1 MTLKRI
7 DTNPIV
13 ESVARKNKKFRKYL
27 ELKKKGK
34 IIRTQ
39 PKLPGMKK
47 GKSVTIKP
55 VGMVFKVEKKL
66 AGGLAGT
73 AIRGAVRSEPGRALF
88 KNLKS
93 KLKKMYKKG
102 ESTRSESD
110 KKMLKGLFKVDL
122 KRSKADILQDMMKFL
137 YKSGRKAPKGSGPR
151 KGAAEGL
158 RSYRRLRAYKKK
170 VGKQG
175 EAIVERKAKNIKLN
189 SKGGIQNIANKLKKA
204 SKAHAAQAVKLE
216 KIAKKSMG
224 GMADYYKD
232 IL

>member
-55 VGMVFKVEKKL
+55 VGVVFKVEKKL

-73 AIRGAVRSEPGRALF
+73 AIRGAVRSEPGKALF
-88 KNLKS
+88 KGLKS
-93 KLKKMYKKG
+93 KLKKMYAKG
-102 ESTRSESD
+102 NEKRSEAD

-137 YKSGRKAPKGSGPR
+137 YKSARKAPKGSGPR
-151 KGAAEGL
+151 KGAADGL

-170 VGKQG
+170 IGKQG

-189 SKGGIQNIANKLKKA
+189 SKGGMQKFNK
-204 SKAHAAQAVKLE
+204 
-216 KIAKKSMG
+216 G
-224 GMADYYKD
+224 GLADYYKD

>member
-73 AIRGAVRSEPGRALF
+73 AIRGAVRSEPGKALF
-88 KNLKS
+88 KGLKS
-93 KLKKMYKKG
+93 KLKKMYAKG
-102 ESTRSESD
+102 NEKRSEAD

-137 YKSGRKAPKGSGPR
+137 YTQGRKAPKGSGPR
-151 KGAAEGL
+151 KGAAQGL
-158 RSYRRLRAYKKK
+158 RSYRKLRAYKKK
-170 VGKQG
+170 IGKQG

-189 SKGGIQNIANKLKKA
+189 SKGGMQKFNK
-204 SKAHAAQAVKLE
+204 
-216 KIAKKSMG
+216 G
-224 GMADYYKD
+224 GLADYYKD

>member
-1 MTLKRI
+1 
-7 DTNPIV
+7 
-13 ESVARKNKKFRKYL
+13 
-27 ELKKKGK
+27 
-34 IIRTQ
+34 
-39 PKLPGMKK
+39 MKK

-73 AIRGAVRSEPGRALF
+73 AIRGAVRSEPGKALF
-88 KNLKS
+88 KGLKS
-93 KLKKMYKKG
+93 KLKKMYAKG
-102 ESTRSESD
+102 NEKRSEAD

-158 RSYRRLRAYKKK
+158 RSYRRLRSYKKK
-170 VGKQG
+170 IGKQG

-189 SKGGIQNIANKLKKA
+189 SKGGMQKFNK
-204 SKAHAAQAVKLE
+204 
-216 KIAKKSMG
+216 G
-224 GMADYYKD
+224 GLADYYKD

>member
-1 MTLKRI
+1 MALKRI

-73 AIRGAVRSEPGRALF
+73 AIRGAVRSEPGKALF
-88 KNLKS
+88 KGLKA
-93 KLKKMYKKG
+93 KLKKMYAKG
-102 ESTRSESD
+102 NEKRSEAD

-122 KRSKADILQDMMKFL
+122 KRSKTDILQDMMKFL

-170 VGKQG
+170 IGKQG

-189 SKGGIQNIANKLKKA
+189 SKGGMQKFNK
-204 SKAHAAQAVKLE
+204 
-216 KIAKKSMG
+216 G
-224 GMADYYKD
+224 GLADYYKD

>member
-55 VGMVFKVEKKL
+55 VGVVFKVEKKL

-73 AIRGAVRSEPGRALF
+73 AIRGAVRSEPGKALF
-88 KNLKS
+88 KGLKS
-93 KLKKMYKKG
+93 KLKKMYAKG
-102 ESTRSESD
+102 NEKRSESD
-110 KKMLKGLFKVDL
+110 KKMLRGLFKVDL

-170 VGKQG
+170 IGKQG

-189 SKGGIQNIANKLKKA
+189 SKGGMQKFNK
-204 SKAHAAQAVKLE
+204 
-216 KIAKKSMG
+216 G
-224 GMADYYKD
+224 GLADYYKD

>member
-39 PKLPGMKK
+39 PRLPGMKK
-47 GKSVTIKP
+47 GKSVNIKP
-55 VGMVFKVEKKL
+55 VGVVFKVEKKL

-73 AIRGAVRSEPGRALF
+73 AIRGAVRSEPGKALF
-88 KNLKS
+88 KGLKA
-93 KLKKMYKKG
+93 KLKKMYAKG
-102 ESTRSESD
+102 NEKRSEAD

-170 VGKQG
+170 IGKQG

-189 SKGGIQNIANKLKKA
+189 SKGGMQKFNT
-204 SKAHAAQAVKLE
+204 
-216 KIAKKSMG
+216 G
-224 GMADYYKD
+224 GMVDYYKD

>member
-73 AIRGAVRSEPGRALF
+73 AIRGAVRSEPGKALF
-88 KNLKS
+88 KGLKS
-93 KLKKMYKKG
+93 RLKKMYAKG
-102 ESTRSESD
+102 NEKRSEAD

-122 KRSKADILQDMMKFL
+122 KRSKTDILQDMMKFL

-151 KGAAEGL
+151 KGAADGL

-170 VGKQG
+170 IGKQG

-189 SKGGIQNIANKLKKA
+189 SKGGMQKFNK
-204 SKAHAAQAVKLE
+204 
-216 KIAKKSMG
+216 G
-224 GMADYYKD
+224 GLADYYKD

>member
-1 MTLKRI
+1 MALKRI
-7 DTNPIV
+7 DTNPIL

-66 AGGLAGT
+66 AGGLAGM

-88 KNLKS
+88 KGLKS
-93 KLKKMYKKG
+93 KLKKMYAKG
-102 ESTRSESD
+102 NEKRSETD

-122 KRSKADILQDMMKFL
+122 KRTKTDILQDMMKFL
-137 YKSGRKAPKGSGPR
+137 YAQGRKAPKGSGAR

-158 RSYRRLRAYKKK
+158 RSYRKLRTYKKNLT
-170 VGKQG
+170 KQG
-175 EAIVERKAKNIKLN
+175 QAIIERKAKNIKLN
-189 SKGGIQNIANKLKKA
+189 SKGGMQKFNT
-204 SKAHAAQAVKLE
+204 
-216 KIAKKSMG
+216 G

>member
-1 MTLKRI
+1 MALKRI

-66 AGGLAGT
+66 AGGLAGL
-73 AIRGAVRSEPGRALF
+73 AIRGAVRSEPGKALF
-88 KNLKS
+88 KGVKS
-93 KLKKMYKKG
+93 KLKKMYAKG
-102 ESTRSESD
+102 NEKRSASD

-151 KGAAEGL
+151 KGAADGL

-189 SKGGIQNIANKLKKA
+189 SKGGMQKFNK
-204 SKAHAAQAVKLE
+204 
-216 KIAKKSMG
+216 G
-224 GMADYYKD
+224 GLADYYKD

>member
-1 MTLKRI
+1 MPRDTSGPKAIGLQIPKIVLRAARGDPKRLKRI
-7 DTNPIV
+7 KEIYG
-13 ESVARKNKKFRKYL
+13 RKRQLKF
-27 ELKKKGK
+27 
-34 IIRTQ
+34 
-39 PKLPGMKK
+39 PGMKK

-73 AIRGAVRSEPGRALF
+73 AIRGAVRSEPGKALF
-88 KNLKS
+88 KGLKA
-93 KLKKMYKKG
+93 KLKKMYAKG
-102 ESTRSESD
+102 NEKRSEAD

-137 YKSGRKAPKGSGPR
+137 YKSGRKAPRGSGPR

-189 SKGGIQNIANKLKKA
+189 SKGGMQKFNK
-204 SKAHAAQAVKLE
+204 
-216 KIAKKSMG
+216 G
-224 GMADYYKD
+224 GLADYYKD

>member
-34 IIRTQ
+34 IIRNQ

-66 AGGLAGT
+66 AGGLLGT
-73 AIRGAVRSEPGRALF
+73 AIRGAVRSEPGKNLF
-88 KNLKS
+88 KGLKS
-93 KLKKMYKKG
+93 KLKEMYAKG
-102 ESTRSESD
+102 NEKRSEAD

-122 KRSKADILQDMMKFL
+122 KRTKTDILQDMMKFL
-137 YKSGRKAPKGSGPR
+137 YKAGRGAPKGTGPR
-151 KGAAEGL
+151 LGAAEGL
-158 RSYRRLRAYKKK
+158 RSYRKLRAYKKNIN
-170 VGKQG
+170 KQG
-175 EAIVERKAKNIKLN
+175 QAIIEKKAKNVKLN
-189 SKGGIQNIANKLKKA
+189 SKGGMQKFNT
-204 SKAHAAQAVKLE
+204 
-216 KIAKKSMG
+216 G

>member
-73 AIRGAVRSEPGRALF
+73 AIRGAVRSEPGKALF
-88 KNLKS
+88 KGLKA
-93 KLKKMYKKG
+93 KLKKMYAKG
-102 ESTRSESD
+102 NEKRSESD

-175 EAIVERKAKNIKLN
+175 EAILERKAKNIKLN
-189 SKGGIQNIANKLKKA
+189 SKGGMQKFNK
-204 SKAHAAQAVKLE
+204 
-216 KIAKKSMG
+216 G
-224 GMADYYKD
+224 GLADYYKD

>member
-73 AIRGAVRSEPGRALF
+73 AIRGAVRSEPGKALF
-88 KNLKS
+88 KGVKD

-122 KRSKADILQDMMKFL
+122 KRAKADILKDMMKFL
-137 YKSGRKAPKGSGPR
+137 YTQGRKAPKGSGPR

-158 RSYRRLRAYKKK
+158 RSYRKLRAYKKK
-170 VGKQG
+170 IGKQG

-189 SKGGIQNIANKLKKA
+189 SKGGMQKFNK
-204 SKAHAAQAVKLE
+204 
-216 KIAKKSMG
+216 G
-224 GMADYYKD
+224 GLADYYKD

>member
-175 EAIVERKAKNIKLN
+175 EAIIERKAKNIKLN
-189 SKGGIQNIANKLKKA
+189 SKGGMQKFNT
-204 SKAHAAQAVKLE
+204 
-216 KIAKKSMG
+216 G
-224 GMADYYKD
+224 GMVDYYKD

>member
-1 MTLKRI
+1 MALKRI

-27 ELKKKGK
+27 ELKRKGK

-39 PKLPGMKK
+39 PRLPGLKK

-73 AIRGAVRSEPGRALF
+73 AIRGAVRSEPGKALF
-88 KNLKS
+88 KGLKA
-93 KLKKMYKKG
+93 KLKKMYAKG
-102 ESTRSESD
+102 NEKRSEAD

-122 KRSKADILQDMMKFL
+122 KRSKTDILQDMMKFL
-137 YKSGRKAPKGSGPR
+137 YTQGRKAPKGSGPR

-170 VGKQG
+170 IGKQG

-189 SKGGIQNIANKLKKA
+189 SKGGMQKFNK
-204 SKAHAAQAVKLE
+204 
-216 KIAKKSMG
+216 G
-224 GMADYYKD
+224 GLADYYKD

>member
-1 MTLKRI
+1 MALKRI

-66 AGGLAGT
+66 AGGLAGL
-73 AIRGAVRSEPGRALF
+73 AIRGAVRSEPGKALF
-88 KNLKS
+88 KGVKS
-93 KLKKMYKKG
+93 KLKKMYAKG
-102 ESTRSESD
+102 NEKRSESD

-137 YKSGRKAPKGSGPR
+137 YKSGRKAPKGSNPR
-151 KGAAEGL
+151 KGAADGL

-170 VGKQG
+170 IGKQG

-189 SKGGIQNIANKLKKA
+189 SKGGMQKFNK
-204 SKAHAAQAVKLE
+204 
-216 KIAKKSMG
+216 G
-224 GMADYYKD
+224 GLADYYKD

>member
-73 AIRGAVRSEPGRALF
+73 AIRGAVRSEPGKALF
-88 KNLKS
+88 KGLKA
-93 KLKKMYKKG
+93 KLKKMYAKG
-102 ESTRSESD
+102 NEKRSEAD

-189 SKGGIQNIANKLKKA
+189 SKGGMQKFNT
-204 SKAHAAQAVKLE
+204 
-216 KIAKKSMG
+216 G
-224 GMADYYKD
+224 GMVDYYKD

>member
-1 MTLKRI
+1 MALKRI

-39 PKLPGMKK
+39 PRLPGMKK

-73 AIRGAVRSEPGRALF
+73 AIRGAVRSEPGKALF
-88 KNLKS
+88 KGLKS
-93 KLKKMYKKG
+93 KLKKMYAKG
-102 ESTRSESD
+102 NEKRSESD

-189 SKGGIQNIANKLKKA
+189 SKGGMQKFNT
-204 SKAHAAQAVKLE
+204 
-216 KIAKKSMG
+216 G
-224 GMADYYKD
+224 GMVDYYKD

>member
-1 MTLKRI
+1 MTLKKI

-39 PKLPGMKK
+39 PRLPGMKK
-47 GKSVTIKP
+47 GKSVNIKP
-55 VGMVFKVEKKL
+55 VGGEMKVEKKL

-73 AIRGAVRSEPGRALF
+73 AIRGAVRSEPGKALF
-88 KNLKS
+88 KGLKA
-93 KLKKMYKKG
+93 KLKKMYAKG
-102 ESTRSESD
+102 NEKRSEAD

-170 VGKQG
+170 IGKQG

-189 SKGGIQNIANKLKKA
+189 SKGGMQKFNT
-204 SKAHAAQAVKLE
+204 
-216 KIAKKSMG
+216 G
-224 GMADYYKD
+224 GMVDYYKD

>member
-73 AIRGAVRSEPGRALF
+73 AIRGAVRSEPGKALF
-88 KNLKS
+88 KGLKS
-93 KLKKMYKKG
+93 KLKKMYAKG
-102 ESTRSESD
+102 NEKRSESD

-137 YKSGRKAPKGSGPR
+137 YTQGRKAPKGSGPR

-170 VGKQG
+170 IGKQG

-189 SKGGIQNIANKLKKA
+189 SKGGMQKFNK
-204 SKAHAAQAVKLE
+204 
-216 KIAKKSMG
+216 G
-224 GMADYYKD
+224 GLADYYKD

>member
-1 MTLKRI
+1 MTLKKI

-73 AIRGAVRSEPGRALF
+73 AIRGAVRSEPGKALF
-88 KNLKS
+88 KGLKA
-93 KLKKMYKKG
+93 KLKKMYAKG
-102 ESTRSESD
+102 NEKRSEAD

-122 KRSKADILQDMMKFL
+122 KRSKTDILQDMMKFL

-170 VGKQG
+170 IGKQG

-189 SKGGIQNIANKLKKA
+189 SKGGMQKFNK
-204 SKAHAAQAVKLE
+204 
-216 KIAKKSMG
+216 G
-224 GMADYYKD
+224 GLADYYKD